1 MIKKEMSWPICRDIP
16 YNRHLSMAMGGL
28 SRSSVPYSS
37 RTPLPLHERFPFK
50 LDYHRIEAY
59 HLIAKSLP

>member
-16 YNRHLSMAMGGL
+16 YNRHLSMAMGDYHDL
-28 SRSSVPYSS
+28 PSPILPDP
-37 RTPLPLHERFPFK
+37 PLPPHERFPFK